1 MRPNCL
7 TYCACERKVGRT
19 EQAADRSE
27 GNTVSNTSEND
38 GDYPAGV
45 PSEDEPERF
54 IERSLQSDELEEEGD
69 SAPLSPDDNDDDADA
84 SDRDP
89 DAVDIEVN
97 DG

>member
-1 MRPNCL
+1 M
-7 TYCACERKVGRT
+7 
-19 EQAADRSE
+19 
-27 GNTVSNTSEND
+27 SNTSEND

-54 IERSLQSDELEEEGD
+54 IEGSLQSDELEAKGD
-69 SAPLSPDDNDDDADA
+69 SAPLPDEDDDDA
-84 SDRDP
+84 SEGDP

>member
-1 MRPNCL
+1 
-7 TYCACERKVGRT
+7 
-19 EQAADRSE
+19 
-27 GNTVSNTSEND
+27 VSNTSEPD

-54 IERSLQSDELEEEGD
+54 IEGSLQSDELEAKGD
-69 SAPLSPDDNDDDADA
+69 SAPSSDEDDDDT
-84 SDRDP
+84 SEGDP

>member
-1 MRPNCL
+1 
-7 TYCACERKVGRT
+7 
-19 EQAADRSE
+19 
-27 GNTVSNTSEND
+27 VSNTSEND

-54 IERSLQSDELEEEGD
+54 IEGSLQSDELEAEGD
-69 SAPLSPDDNDDDADA
+69 SAPLPDEDDDDI
-84 SDRDP
+84 SEGDP

>member
-1 MRPNCL
+1 M
-7 TYCACERKVGRT
+7 
-19 EQAADRSE
+19 
-27 GNTVSNTSEND
+27 TVSNTSENG

-54 IERSLQSDELEEEGD
+54 IEGSLQSDELEAEGD
-69 SAPLSPDDNDDDADA
+69 TSPLSPDDDDDD
-84 SDRDP
+84 SNQDP

>member
-1 MRPNCL
+1 M
-7 TYCACERKVGRT
+7 
-19 EQAADRSE
+19 
-27 GNTVSNTSEND
+27 SNTSENG

-54 IERSLQSDELEEEGD
+54 IEGSLQSNELEAEGD
-69 SAPLSPDDNDDDADA
+69 SAPLPDEDDDDT
-84 SDRDP
+84 SQGDP